1 MISTLNTA
9 GMIFL
14 SIIFESAPFILM
26 GAFFSSLVLVFIPK
40 EFFSK
45 YLPKN
50 PLLSIPPAL
59 LLSAVFPVCECAII
73 PVIRGLVRKG
83 MPLCAGAVF
92 LVAAPILNPI
102 VLASSF
108 YAFRFDL
115 QIVALRFG
123 LAAFVALMVGLVIYF
138 FLESKTSKNTSRDLP
153 MSFDKEPVNKFFS
166 LSSWRKIFDHS
177 IDEFFTVGKFFI
189 LGAAIA
195 SFFQTLL
202 SQQAIFNLSDSNLI
216 SPMIMMFMAY
226 ILSLCSTADAF
237 VAASF
242 AGTFPSMSIVAFLVF
257 GPMLDIKNT
266 AMLLG
271 YFPARFVMLF
281 MVAVISVVY
290 LSVVA
295 LQFLGF

>member
-1 MISTLNTA
+1 MDSLHTA

-40 EFFSK
+40 EFFTRF
-45 YLPKN
+45 LPRN

-59 LLSAVFPVCECAII
+59 ILSAVFPVCECAII

-102 VLASSF
+102 VLASTF

-115 QIVALRFG
+115 QVVALRFG
-123 LAAFVALMVGLVIYF
+123 VAALVALLVGVAVYF
-138 FLESKTSKNTSRDLP
+138 VLESGKRQAMPKDLP
-153 MSFDKEPVNKFFS
+153 MSYEDEPRYRFFS
-166 LSSWRKIFDHS
+166 VKAWKKVFDHS
-177 IDEFFTVGKFFI
+177 IDEFFTVGKYFI
-189 LGAAIA
+189 MGAGVA
-195 SFFQTLL
+195 SLFQVML
-202 SQQAIFNLSDSNLI
+202 SQQVVFNLSESAFI
-216 SPMIMMFMAY
+216 SPLIMMLMAY

-242 AGTFPSMSIVAFLVF
+242 AGTFPTMSIVAFLVF

-271 YFPARFVMLF
+271 YFPVRFVAVF
-281 MVAVISVVY
+281 MVSVITAVYCSVVI
-290 LSVVA
+290 
-295 LQFLGF
+295 LQLFF

>member
-1 MISTLNTA
+1 MDTLNTA

-40 EFFSK
+40 DFFK
-45 YLPKN
+45 KHLPAN
-50 PLLSIPPAL
+50 PLLSIPLAL
-59 LLSAVFPVCECAII
+59 GLSAIFPVCECAII

-92 LVAAPILNPI
+92 LAAAPVLNPI
-102 VLASSF
+102 VLASTF

-115 QIVALRFG
+115 QVVALRFG
-123 LAAFVALMVGLVIYF
+123 MAAVVAMMVGFAVYL
-138 FLESKTSKNTSRDLP
+138 FLESGSRNKTDRKLP
-153 MSFDKEPVNKFFS
+153 MSFEKEPANRF
-166 LSSWRKIFDHS
+166 LDAASWKKIFDHT
-177 IDEFFTVGKFFI
+177 IDEFFTVGKYFI
-189 LGAAIA
+189 IGAGIA
-195 SFFQTLL
+195 SLFQVLV
-202 SQQAIFNLSDSNLI
+202 SQQAVFNLAESVYI
-216 SPMIMMFMAY
+216 SPMVMMLMAY

-242 AGTFPSMSIVAFLVF
+242 AGTFPTMSVVAFLVL

-271 YFPARFVMLF
+271 YFPARFVAVF
-281 MVAVISVVY
+281 MASVILGVYGSVVLMQY
-290 LSVVA
+290 IS
-295 LQFLGF
+295 G

>member
-1 MISTLNTA
+1 MLETMHNAS
-9 GMIFL
+9 MIFL
-14 SIIFESAPFILM
+14 SIVFESAPFILM

-40 EFFSK
+40 EFFQK
-45 YLPKN
+45 YLPAN

-59 LLSAVFPVCECAII
+59 ILSAVFPVCECAII

-115 QIVALRFG
+115 QVVALRFG
-123 LAAFVALMVGLVIYF
+123 VAALVAVLVGLAVYI
-138 FLESKTSKNTSRDLP
+138 FLESRPGFKLDRQLP
-153 MSFDKEPVNKFFS
+153 MSFEKQASPGFFS
-166 LSSWRKIFDHS
+166 FASWKRIFDHTV
-177 IDEFFTVGKFFI
+177 DEFFTVGKYFI
-189 LGAAIA
+189 LGAGIA
-195 SFFQTLL
+195 SLFQTML
-202 SQQAIFNLSDSNLI
+202 SQQMVFNLAESVFI
-216 SPMIMMFMAY
+216 SPLIMMFMAY
-226 ILSLCSTADAF
+226 VLSLCSTADAF

-242 AGTFPSMSIVAFLVF
+242 AHTFPTMSIVAFLVF

-271 YFPARFVMLF
+271 YFPVRFVVVF
-281 MVAVISVVY
+281 VISVSIAVY
-290 LSVVA
+290 LTVVT
-295 LQFLGF
+295 LHHILG